1 MSPLGLLNP
10 HVLCM
15 QGHVCNLTKVKKNS
29 TFISCQASE
38 QSQPE
43 NLVASDHSCSS
54 FRGTWTKWNTVTK
67 DWLCYSRETQKC
79 LPERNSRMW
88 LANRGCWGG
97 KKPTTKQAN
106 KGEDPPKEKRG
117 FINMKWEATQVQ
129 GKGKSCH
136 PTCCCTLGRHCL
148 VQLARMF
155 SIYTQ
160 TNKDHG

>member
-1 MSPLGLLNP
+1 MSPLGLLNL

-54 FRGTWTKWNTVTK
+54 FRGTWTKWNTITK

-88 LANRGCWGG
+88 LANRECWGEKKNNHKASKQRGRPSKRKKRLHKHEVRRHTSPRQREELPPNLLLHSG
-97 KKPTTKQAN
+97 KALSSSTSQNVLYLHPN
-106 KGEDPPKEKRG
+106 K
-117 FINMKWEATQVQ
+117 
-129 GKGKSCH
+129 
-136 PTCCCTLGRHCL
+136 
-148 VQLARMF
+148 
-155 SIYTQ
+155 
-160 TNKDHG
+160 